1 MFQQFRT
8 LYCLNL
14 KRAMMKNA
22 YILHNPGAGDE
33 GYSDS
38 ELISLVK
45 KNGFGCD
52 YSSLK
57 DSNWKDLFT
66 PNDFLII
73 TGGDGTIRKVIK
85 QLLKQKSNFDFP
97 IAIIPSGTANNIS
110 KSLGVNSV
118 LESQVK
124 KWKSGRTTSFDIGWV
139 ENGSDSN
146 FFLESFGCGLFPRL
160 MKEMKGV
167 PKALTSSPDQKI
179 RKGLEMMYELL
190 KDFAPSEYQITVDG
204 KSYNGSYLMVE
215 AMNIKSLGPNLM
227 LAPEADF
234 GDGRLELVLV
244 EPSQKQ
250 ALANYLEKRLNNED
264 CAFKTTVIKGKQ
276 ILIQSSTDDQHLD
289 DKILEQVHEKTSIS
303 VYAKQLNFL
312 VG

>member
-1 MFQQFRT
+1 
-8 LYCLNL
+8 
-14 KRAMMKNA
+14 MKNA

-33 GYSDS
+33 GYSDT

-52 YSSLK
+52 YSSLT

-85 QLLKQKSNFDFP
+85 QLLKQQSNFDFP
-97 IAIIPSGTANNIS
+97 VAIIPSGTANNIS
-110 KSLGVNSV
+110 KSLGLNSV

-124 KWKSGRTTSFDIGWV
+124 KWKSGQTTGFDIGWV

-167 PKALTSSPDQKI
+167 PKALTLSPDQKI
-179 RKGLEMMYELL
+179 RKGLELMHELL

-250 ALANYLEKRLNNED
+250 ALAHYLEKRLNNED
-264 CAFKTTVIKGKQ
+264 CAFETTVIKGKQ

-289 DKILEQVHEKTSIS
+289 DEILDQGHNTTSIGI
-303 VYAKQLNFL
+303 YERQLKFL
-312 VG
+312 IG